1 MGIAL
6 IAGSGPAPA
15 LVAGTVMM
23 ALQVSIGAY
32 NDLMDVSSDARS
44 RPSKPIPGGDVSRA
58 TAIRVMTGG
67 LVIGLLLATILGSIA
82 FAIAA
87 AGVGC
92 GYVHSRWTKGT
103 PFAVV
108 PFAIGTALLPT
119 FAWIVGTGQPP
130 PAAIIALGAAGGI
143 AIGLA
148 NAGSDLDAD
157 GAIEL
162 RTPAVRLGR
171 RRTNTLVTA
180 ILAMVAMAAIV
191 TMVALRP
198 GPVAVGLSLAGLG
211 LIGLGVAVAWRP
223 VTRPQLSWELDAAGL
238 AILATAWL
246 SAASGAG

>member
-1 MGIAL
+1 ML
-6 IAGSGPAPA
+6 
-15 LVAGTVMM
+15 
-23 ALQVSIGAY
+23 ALQASIGAY
-32 NDLMDVSSDARS
+32 NDLLDAAPDARS
-44 RPSKPIPGGDVSRA
+44 RPFKPIPRDDVSRA
-58 TAIRVMTGG
+58 AAGRVVTGG
-67 LVIGLLLATILGSIA
+67 LVGGLLLAAILGSTA

-87 AGVGC
+87 AGVAC

-119 FAWIVGTGQPP
+119 FAWIVGMGQPP
-130 PAAIIALGAAGGI
+130 PAAVIVLGVAGGI

-148 NAGSDLDAD
+148 NAAVDVDAD
-157 GAIEL
+157 RAADL

-171 RRTNTLVTA
+171 RRTNTFVSA
-180 ILAMVAMAAIV
+180 ILALVAATAIV

-198 GPVAVGLSLAGLG
+198 GPVAVGLALAGLC
-211 LIGLGVAVAWRP
+211 LIGLGVAVAWRRSP
-223 VTRPQLSWELDAAGL
+223 RPQLSWELDAAGL